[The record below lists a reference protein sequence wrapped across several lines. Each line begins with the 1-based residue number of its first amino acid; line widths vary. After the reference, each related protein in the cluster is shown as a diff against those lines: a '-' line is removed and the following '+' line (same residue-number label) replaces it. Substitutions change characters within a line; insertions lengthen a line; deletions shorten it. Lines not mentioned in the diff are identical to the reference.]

1 MEQLQKAQSLLDDVR
16 EKLTDNEYKTITDNL
31 LMIYKVL
38 FQFKSA
44 IGVEIPEY
52 WEEVV
57 LGMVNSDGLTQE
69 EVEDMEAWNLSFGI
83 PPSSEGT
90 N

>member
-52 WEEVV
+52 WEEV
-57 LGMVNSDGLTQE
+57 
-69 EVEDMEAWNLSFGI
+69 EDMEAWNLSFGI